1 MLGEE
6 VCSRRKSGS
15 MGKGLRGSANRVS
28 VFVSFESI
36 NEIIMKCR
44 VCNATHV
51 PNVVSPEGLTTG
63 IARCSSYHLFGTNQ
77 LFSHLWNVL
86 NLYTDVLQLYVLRNK
101 KNPVFARIR
110 QCHLWSL
117 CTYIIYFIEVLDILG
132 SYINGLEGQ
141 SFEFQVSYGHAEW
154 RGKKY

>member
-6 VCSRRKSGS
+6 VYSGRKSGS

-51 PNVVSPEGLTTG
+51 PNVVSPSGLTMHGDSAMFKLSFIRNQSVIFTFMK
-63 IARCSSYHLFGTNQ
+63 CS
-77 LFSHLWNVL
+77 
-86 NLYTDVLQLYVLRNK
+86 
-101 KNPVFARIR
+101 
-110 QCHLWSL
+110 
-117 CTYIIYFIEVLDILG
+117 
-132 SYINGLEGQ
+132 Q
-141 SFEFQVSYGHAEW
+141 SGH
-154 RGKKY
+154 